1 MVIFD
6 VFSERR
12 FEEIGVG
19 APAPDLSKSDAA
31 VSFLSGYFAVAGKK
45 GEEERGA
52 GRRGRLDCSLSVTK

>member
-12 FEEIGVG
+12 FEEIRVG
-19 APAPDLSKSDAA
+19 APAPDLSKSGAA
-31 VSFLSGYFAVAGKK
+31 VSFLSGYFAVGGKT

-52 GRRGRLDCSLSVTK
+52 ERRGRMDCSLSVTK